1 MDIRFPIVLLAC
13 AAFAVGGVPPAH
25 ADDAT
30 AAERA
35 AVLQV
40 TDLDG
45 FPGVSMGSF
54 SVEAGGDTPGV
65 CGETTD
71 GVYAKGSRSQRA
83 VSQRAVSQRPVVT
96 ASWEWDSDVYVY
108 ASRAAASTSYAKLK
122 SAASRLCRPLLH
134 GEDDDEGFTTS
145 VILGDVPGLLKDKA
159 GMPRF
164 TVDSFVIGRSLGPEG
179 DQWDR
184 YTYTVIYQAGR
195 TILEV
200 EVQTRLP
207 LTRADMEQVR
217 DTALVVAR
225 RAAQV

>member
-1 MDIRFPIVLLAC
+1 MDVRVPLALLAC
-13 AAFAVGGVPPAH
+13 AAIAAAGAPLAH

-40 TDLDG
+40 TDLGD
-45 FPGVSMGSF
+45 FADVAMGSF
-54 SVEAGGDTPGV
+54 SVKAGGDTPAV

-71 GVYAKGSRSQRA
+71 GVYATGSRSQRA
-83 VSQRAVSQRPVVT
+83 VSQRVRT
-96 ASWEWDSDVYVY
+96 GSWEWDSDVYAY
-108 ASRAAASTSYAKLK
+108 ASQQAATASYARMK
-122 SAASRLCRPLLH
+122 SAASRMCRPLLH
-134 GEDDDEGFTTS
+134 ETSEDEGYTTS
-145 VILGDVPGLLKDKA
+145 IILGDVPGFLKAKA

-164 TVDSFVIGRSLGPEG
+164 TVDSFVIARSLDAEG
-179 DQWDR
+179 DQWER
-184 YTYTVIYQAGR
+184 YAYTVIYQAGR

-200 EVQTRLP
+200 EVQARLP
-207 LTRADMEQVR
+207 LTKADMEQVR